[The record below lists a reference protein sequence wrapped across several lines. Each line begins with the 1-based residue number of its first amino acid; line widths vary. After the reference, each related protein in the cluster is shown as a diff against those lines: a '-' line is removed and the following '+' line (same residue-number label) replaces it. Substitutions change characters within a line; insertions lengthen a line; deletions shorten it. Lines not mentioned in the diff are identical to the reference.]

1 MLLSDFFC
9 VVFRVCSGGKFF
21 QNFGASPSACVILC
35 PVFFVI
41 LGRLVFDYLPFAVV
55 MPEAYIRLGV
65 NLGMLYAVC
74 QGHFVSFV
82 VPSAHRL
89 NLMPVVRSVMI

>member
-1 MLLSDFFC
+1 VLLSDSFC
-9 VVFRVCSGGKFF
+9 VVFRVCSGGEFF
-21 QNFGASPSACVILC
+21 QNFGASPSACVIFC

-41 LGRLVFDYLPFAVV
+41 LGRLVFYYLPFAVV
-55 MPEAYIRLGV
+55 MPEAYIGLGV
-65 NLGMLYAVC
+65 NLGVLYAVC